1 MLTPSATV
9 DLSDNVVSKR
19 AWERCVSLLHFGMG
33 RDAVDET
40 DETEV
45 TIGAVRGQA
54 VVGEKVG
61 GSLRLNNVC
70 MERFVH

>member
-1 MLTPSATV
+1 
-9 DLSDNVVSKR
+9 
-19 AWERCVSLLHFGMG
+19 MG

-45 TIGAVRGQA
+45 TIGVVRGQA
-54 VVGEKVG
+54 VVGEKVD